1 MNTIDI
7 HNGWVKNLEW
17 QVKKQAQLDNIY
29 DNERI
34 KYPSYSIINE
44 TDTNICAKLST
55 IENRLNRIENKIDE
69 LHDIVVNLDEGNG
82 LFTFAPSQNVEA
94 SVAFSLSEHQF
105 KELIKQ
111 INK

>member
-17 QVKKQAQLDNIY
+17 QAKKQAQLDNIY
-29 DNERI
+29 DNERS
-34 KYPSYSIINE
+34 KYSSCSRNE
-44 TDTNICAKLST
+44 NNTNVYTRLSA
-55 IENRLNRIENKIDE
+55 IESRLDRIENKVDE
-69 LHDIVVNLDEGNG
+69 LHDIVVNLDECNG
-82 LFTFAPSQNVEA
+82 LFTFAPSQNVKA

-105 KELIKQ
+105 KELIRQ

>member
-7 HNGWVKNLEW
+7 HNGWVRNLEW
-17 QVKKQAQLDNIY
+17 QAKKQAQLDNIY

-34 KYPSYSIINE
+34 KYHSYSMNE
-44 TDTNICAKLST
+44 NNTNIYARLSS
-55 IENRLNRIENKIDE
+55 IESRLNRIEDKIDE
-69 LHDIVVNLDEGNG
+69 LHDIVVNLDECNG
-82 LFTFAPSQNVEA
+82 LFTFAPSQNVKA

-105 KELIKQ
+105 KELIRQ